1 MMSDMTEAR
10 CRNITGDVLKDVLR
24 DVLRD
29 VTTSVV
35 SGVNSLIPE
44 EKRKVEEVC
53 HPQD

>member
-1 MMSDMTEAR
+1 MSDMTEAR
-10 CRNITGDVLKDVLR
+10 CRSITGDVLK

-53 HPQD
+53 FLQG